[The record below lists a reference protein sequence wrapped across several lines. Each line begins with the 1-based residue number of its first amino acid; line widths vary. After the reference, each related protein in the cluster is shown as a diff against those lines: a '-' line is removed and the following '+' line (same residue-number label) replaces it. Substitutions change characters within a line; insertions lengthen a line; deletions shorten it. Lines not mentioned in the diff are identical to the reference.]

1 MALISI
7 GVGLIISSITSKYRD
22 LNLALPFL
30 LQLGMFASP
39 VVYPFSLIPE
49 GYKILSALNPMTS
62 VIELFRGMFFG
73 ITDINMF
80 YVFISLSVA
89 ITLFIIGLILFF

>member
-1 MALISI
+1 
-7 GVGLIISSITSKYRD
+7 
-22 LNLALPFL
+22 
-30 LQLGMFASP
+30 
-39 VVYPFSLIPE
+39 
-49 GYKILSALNPMTS
+49 MTS

-89 ITLFIIGLILFF
+89 ITLFIIGLILFFKVEKNLWILFK